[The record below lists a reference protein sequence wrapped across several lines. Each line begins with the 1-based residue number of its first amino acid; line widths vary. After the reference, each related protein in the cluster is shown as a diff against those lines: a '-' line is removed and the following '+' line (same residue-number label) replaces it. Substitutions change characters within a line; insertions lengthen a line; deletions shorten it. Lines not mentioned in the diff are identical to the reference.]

1 MVYKK
6 FNTIFQ
12 MFSSNAVFIP
22 KCTRTTLT
30 KDFFAMNFFRRVFA
44 FSIVTM
50 LSTFKPEMELLVCD
64 NETVLT
70 TRFSAIIGHFY
81 LINVF

>member
-1 MVYKK
+1 
-6 FNTIFQ
+6 

-30 KDFFAMNFFRRVFA
+30 KDFFAMNWSFLFQT
-44 FSIVTM
+44 SICILHSDHVIDIQARDGTA
-50 LSTFKPEMELLVCD
+50 SCD